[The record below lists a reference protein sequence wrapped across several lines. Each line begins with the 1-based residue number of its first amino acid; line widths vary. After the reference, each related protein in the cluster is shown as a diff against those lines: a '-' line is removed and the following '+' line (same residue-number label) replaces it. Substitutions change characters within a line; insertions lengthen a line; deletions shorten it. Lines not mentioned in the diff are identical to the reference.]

1 MTGGAQTN
9 DNNTISN
16 ITLSAKQFQIL
27 LAAAQG
33 NHSNGNNGQQNLPKT
48 CSYKDFSN
56 CKPPSYKGTEGPVE
70 LTRWFEKLE
79 SIFWMCNCTDVDRVK
94 FATGSL
100 SGGALTWW
108 TAYSQTVGLDAA
120 NAIPWTVL
128 KRMMTDKYCP
138 RNQVQKME
146 SEFWELKVKGTDIEA
161 YTNRFLELA
170 TLCPDMVPTE
180 HKKIECYV
188 EGLPDEIQGNVIAAG
203 KETVNG
209 VILMAQN
216 LVMAKRRKL
225 ATNKQTEVKDADN
238 KRKFEPAQSSGQGSN
253 KRVSDATKSGYIGT
267 KPLCNRCD
275 KHHHGRCTVECSRCK
290 KIGHLAKNCKVVLP
304 ATNTPAA
311 KTNPTVPTCYGCGEV
326 GHFRNQCPKNK
337 TATAGNAKG
346 RAFFMTTEEAREE
359 DEVITADKNFKI
371 DLLPVELGSFDV
383 VVGMDWLTPLR
394 AAIMCYDKAINIP
407 LENGETLIIQGEKS
421 GSKLN
426 IISCIKT
433 RRYLMKGYQ
442 ATLSNVKEVESEE
455 KRIEDVPVV
464 REFPEVFPEELPG
477 LPPQR
482 QVKFQIDLTPS
493 AAPIAKEPYRLAPS
507 EMKELSIQLQE
518 LLEKGFIC
526 PSSSPWGAPTNLT
539 TRIREAQLEA
549 LKEESVQLE
558 RLKGLENQLEL
569 KGN

>member
-1 MTGGAQTN
+1 MTSGAQTN
-9 DNNTISN
+9 DNNTIPN
-16 ITLSAKQFQIL
+16 ITLSAEQFQIL

-79 SIFWMCNCTDVDRVK
+79 SIFRMCNYADVDRVK

-100 SGGALTWW
+100 YGGALTWW

-161 YTNRFLELA
+161 YTNRFLELV

-180 HKKIECYV
+180 HKKIEHYV

-203 KETVNG
+203 KETVDG

-225 ATNKQTEVKDADN
+225 ATNKQTEVKAADN

-253 KRVSDATKSGYIGT
+253 KR
-267 KPLCNRCD
+267 
-275 KHHHGRCTVECSRCK
+275 HHHGRCTVECSRCK

-311 KTNPTVPTCYGCGEV
+311 KTDPTVPTCYGCGEV

-346 RAFFMTTEEAREE
+346 RAFVMTTEEAREE
-359 DEVITADKNFKI
+359 DEVIMADKNFKI
-371 DLLPVELGSFDV
+371 NLLPVELGSFDV

-394 AAIMCYDKAINIP
+394 A
-407 LENGETLIIQGEKS
+407 
-421 GSKLN
+421 
-426 IISCIKT
+426 
-433 RRYLMKGYQ
+433 GYQ
-442 ATLSNVKEVESEE
+442 AILANVKKVEPEE

-464 REFPEVFPEELPG
+464 TEFPEVFPEELPG

-482 QVKFQIDLTPS
+482 QVKFQIDLTPG
-493 AAPIAKEPYRLAPS
+493 AAPIAKVAVMVILDQFTFAVRLSVSFALR
-507 EMKELSIQLQE
+507 KWLSGYQ
-518 LLEKGFIC
+518 
-526 PSSSPWGAPTNLT
+526 A
-539 TRIREAQLEA
+539 AH
-549 LKEESVQLE
+549 
-558 RLKGLENQLEL
+558 GLME
-569 KGN
+569 

>member
-1 MTGGAQTN
+1 MTSGAQTN
-9 DNNTISN
+9 DNNTIPN
-16 ITLSAKQFQIL
+16 ITLSAEQFQIL

-70 LTRWFEKLE
+70 LTWWFEKLE
-79 SIFWMCNCTDVDRVK
+79 SIFRMCNYADVDHVK

-100 SGGALTWW
+100 SGSALTWW

-138 RNQVQKME
+138 RNQVQKMK

-161 YTNRFLELA
+161 YTNRFLELV
-170 TLCPDMVPTE
+170 TLYPDMVPTK
-180 HKKIECYV
+180 HKKIERYV
-188 EGLPDEIQGNVIAAG
+188 VGLPDEIQDNVIAVS
-203 KETVNG
+203 KETVDG

-225 ATNKQTEVKDADN
+225 ATNKQTQVKAANN

-290 KIGHLAKNCKVVLP
+290 KIGHLAKNCKVVLA

-311 KTNPTVPTCYGCGEV
+311 KTDPTVPTCYGCGEV

-337 TATAGNAKG
+337 TATVGNAKG
-346 RAFFMTTEEAREE
+346 RAFVMTTEEACEE
-359 DEVITADKNFKI
+359 DEVIKGTFLVNNCYATVLFDSGADK
-371 DLLPVELGSFDV
+371 S
-383 VVGMDWLTPLR
+383 
-394 AAIMCYDKAINIP
+394 Y
-407 LENGETLIIQGEKS
+407 
-421 GSKLN
+421 
-426 IISCIKT
+426 
-433 RRYLMKGYQ
+433 GYQ
-442 ATLSNVKEVESEE
+442 AILANVKKVELEE

-482 QVKFQIDLTPS
+482 QVKFQIDLTPG
-493 AAPIAKEPYRLAPS
+493 AAPIAKHEGMPRSTL
-507 EMKELSIQLQE
+507 
-518 LLEKGFIC
+518 G
-526 PSSSPWGAPTNLT
+526 PSSFRLLRRVQSTRQAMPRLSTPDSVHSVASAVMPAHVTPTPITPPAPV
-539 TRIREAQLEA
+539 A
-549 LKEESVQLE
+549 
-558 RLKGLENQLEL
+558 EL
-569 KGN
+569 VLVTELPEGCHLVTIPILVELPTA

>member
-1 MTGGAQTN
+1 MTSGAQTN
-9 DNNTISN
+9 DNNTTPN
-16 ITLSAKQFQIL
+16 ITLSAEQFQIL

-33 NHSNGNNGQQNLPKT
+33 NHSNGNNGQQILPKT

-70 LTRWFEKLE
+70 LTWWFEKLE
-79 SIFWMCNCTDVDRVK
+79 SIFKMCNCSDVDRVK

-100 SGGALTWW
+100 SGSALTWW

-120 NAIPWTVL
+120 NAIPWIVL

-146 SEFWELKVKGTDIEA
+146 SEFWELKVKGTNIEA

-180 HKKIECYV
+180 HKNIERYV

-203 KETVNG
+203 KETVDG

-225 ATNKQTEVKDADN
+225 ATNKQTEVKAADN
-238 KRKFEPAQSSGQGSN
+238 KRKFEPAQSLGQGSN

-267 KPLCNRCD
+267 KPLCSRCD
-275 KHHHGRCTVECSRCK
+275 KHHHGRCTVEYSRCK

-311 KTNPTVPTCYGCGEV
+311 KTNPTVPICYGCGEF

-337 TATAGNAKG
+337 TATAGNTKG
-346 RAFFMTTEEAREE
+346 RSFVMTTEEARKE
-359 DEVITADKNFKI
+359 DEVITALEIKHLVEVANSKAMKVDNIYKNCDLILADKNFKI
-371 DLLPVELGSFDV
+371 NLLPVELGSFDV

-394 AAIMCYDKAINIP
+394 A
-407 LENGETLIIQGEKS
+407 
-421 GSKLN
+421 
-426 IISCIKT
+426 
-433 RRYLMKGYQ
+433 GYQ
-442 ATLSNVKEVESEE
+442 AILANVKKVELEK
-455 KRIEDVPVV
+455 KRIEDVPVI
-464 REFPEVFPEELPG
+464 REFPDVFPEELPG
-477 LPPQR
+477 LSPQR
-482 QVKFQIDLTPS
+482 QVKFQIDLTPG
-493 AAPIAKEPYRLAPS
+493 AAPIAKATYRLAPS
-507 EMKELSIQLQE
+507 EMKELSIQLQ
-518 LLEKGFIC
+518 
-526 PSSSPWGAPTNLT
+526 
-539 TRIREAQLEA
+539 
-549 LKEESVQLE
+549 
-558 RLKGLENQLEL
+558 
-569 KGN
+569 